1 MQSISDVLKT
11 FNPVNDKYVSR
22 EFQTYAIY
30 LAEVLQD
37 ERHKSLYMKLAK
49 TVPRAILE
57 RAVSFVID
65 SNADSKAKL
74 FMWKLKE
81 LRGSQGVNTITSP
94 DTGISKKKK
103 LDKKKSTRNSDL
115 PLFS

>member
-1 MQSISDVLKT
+1 MQSLSDVLKN
-11 FNPVNDKYVSR
+11 FNPVHDKYISR

-30 LAEVLQD
+30 LAESLQD
-37 ERHKSLYMKLAK
+37 EKHKSLYMKLAK

-57 RAVSFVID
+57 RALSFVID

-81 LRGSQGVNTITSP
+81 LRSLNPMVETQ
-94 DTGISKKKK
+94 TGPAREKVKQQKVK
-103 LDKKKSTRNSDL
+103 RKVHTRDL